1 MKYEG
6 VMFVDAALADE
17 MERICREPD
26 ATVKKKGTEFDREY
40 RFENGMRM
48 AVQVCP
54 SSTPAEESCWTQGVL
69 FTTDGNEVGCTDVGE
84 SFLGEY
90 NVSHGDDEYEVVV
103 SVTPNAENQAL
114 TR

>member
-6 VMFVDAALADE
+6 VMLVDAILADE

-26 ATVKKKGTEFDREY
+26 ATVSKKDVAFDREY

-54 SSTPAEESCWTQGVL
+54 SDNPAGESCWTQGVL
-69 FTTDGNEVGCTDVGE
+69 FTPDGSEIGCTDVGE

-90 NVSHGDDEYEVVV
+90 NVPDGDDEYEVVV
-103 SVTPNAENQAL
+103 EKENP
-114 TR
+114 